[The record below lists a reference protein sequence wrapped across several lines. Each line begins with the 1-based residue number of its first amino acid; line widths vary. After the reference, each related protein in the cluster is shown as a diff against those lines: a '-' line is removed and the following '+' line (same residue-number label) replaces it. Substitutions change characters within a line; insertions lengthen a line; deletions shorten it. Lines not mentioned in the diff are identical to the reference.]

1 MADLIIKN
9 MPMHK
14 SYLEPFCGSCAD
26 LSKEDDRERAKS
38 YKTGLGGSE
47 WLKRKKKSYFAIT
60 SKSG

>member
-38 YKTGLGGSE
+38 Y
-47 WLKRKKKSYFAIT
+47 
-60 SKSG
+60 

>member
-26 LSKEDDRERAKS
+26 LS
-38 YKTGLGGSE
+38 
-47 WLKRKKKSYFAIT
+47 
-60 SKSG
+60 